1 MRLVLLRSC
10 ILSKQKMTLDTNQL
24 GNWVRNY
31 VHYDNLASSLQKQL
45 SNARKVK
52 DDFETKIISTLE
64 ASNMSNAVIQIAGGK
79 LTVAEEKHTNA
90 LTLTRLE
97 ELLHSYY
104 KSQGRQAT
112 DETQELMKYIKAERG
127 SDTTKKLKKSVG

>member
-1 MRLVLLRSC
+1 
-10 ILSKQKMTLDTNQL
+10 MTLDTNQL

-45 SNARKVK
+45 QNARKVK
-52 DDFETKIISTLE
+52 DDFESKIISTLE

-79 LTVAEEKHTNA
+79 LTLAEEKHANA

-97 ELLHSYY
+97 ELLHNYY
-104 KSQGRQAT
+104 KSQGRQST
-112 DETQELMKYIKAERG
+112 DETIDIMKYIKAERG

>member
-1 MRLVLLRSC
+1 
-10 ILSKQKMTLDTNQL
+10 MTLDTNQL

-45 SNARKVK
+45 QNARKVK
-52 DDFETKIISTLE
+52 DDFESKIISSLE

-79 LTVAEEKHTNA
+79 LTLAEEKHANA

-97 ELLHSYY
+97 ELLHNYY

-112 DETQELMKYIKAERG
+112 DETTDIMKYIKAERG

>member
-1 MRLVLLRSC
+1 
-10 ILSKQKMTLDTNQL
+10 MTLDTNQL

-31 VHYDNLASSLQKQL
+31 VHYDNLASSLSKQL
-45 SNARKVK
+45 QNARKVK
-52 DDFETKIISTLE
+52 DDFESRIISSLE

-79 LTVAEEKHTNA
+79 LTLAEEKHANA

-97 ELLHSYY
+97 ELLHNYY

-112 DETQELMKYIKAERG
+112 DETLEIMKYIKAERG
-127 SDTTKKLKKSVG
+127 SDTTKKLKKTVG

>member
-1 MRLVLLRSC
+1 
-10 ILSKQKMTLDTNQL
+10 MTLDTNQL
-24 GNWVRNY
+24 GNWVRTY

-45 SNARKVK
+45 QNARKVK

-64 ASNMSNAVIQIAGGK
+64 ASNMGNTIIQIAGGK
-79 LTVAEEKHTNA
+79 LSIAEEKHANA

-97 ELLHSYY
+97 ELLHNYY

-112 DETQELMKYIKAERG
+112 DETIEIMKYIKAERG
-127 SDTTKKLKKSVG
+127 TDSTKKLKKTVG

>member
-1 MRLVLLRSC
+1 
-10 ILSKQKMTLDTNQL
+10 MTLDTNQL

-31 VHYDNLASSLQKQL
+31 VHYDNLASSLSKQL
-45 SNARKVK
+45 QNARKVK
-52 DDFETKIISTLE
+52 DDFESKIISSLE

-79 LTVAEEKHTNA
+79 LTLAEEKHANA

-97 ELLHSYY
+97 ELLHNYY
-104 KSQGRQAT
+104 KSQGRQST
-112 DETQELMKYIKAERG
+112 DETIDIMKYIKAERG

>member
-1 MRLVLLRSC
+1 
-10 ILSKQKMTLDTNQL
+10 MTLDTNQL

-45 SNARKVK
+45 QNARKVK

-79 LTVAEEKHTNA
+79 LTLAEEKHANA

-97 ELLHSYY
+97 ELLHNYY
-104 KSQGRQAT
+104 KSQGRQST
-112 DETQELMKYIKAERG
+112 DETTDIMKYIKAERG